1 MADEVIWEIGG
12 RECDNYKIA
21 ELDIG
26 EDNYLPHD
34 CDWEVL
40 GRAIGNS
47 MHIKE
52 LSLCGNFCDFGA
64 NIKKEHLLALLP
76 GFTLNRS
83 IKKLTFAGLDL
94 NDKVGHYTSASRH
107 PSEELLNNLAQIFID
122 NKAFAVSRW
131 IIVAKRDNLRWPLLS
146 EGSIP

>member
-83 IKKLTFAGLDL
+83 ITKLTFAGLDL
-94 NDKVGHYTSASRH
+94 NDKVGRYPSASRVGEARSG
-107 PSEELLNNLAQIFID
+107 SELQFHFDCRLCYCPFL
-122 NKAFAVSRW
+122 KHSR
-131 IIVAKRDNLRWPLLS
+131 
-146 EGSIP
+146 

>member
-1 MADEVIWEIGG
+1 
-12 RECDNYKIA
+12 
-21 ELDIG
+21 
-26 EDNYLPHD
+26 
-34 CDWEVL
+34 
-40 GRAIGNS
+40 

-94 NDKVGHYTSASRH
+94 NDKVGRYPSASRH
-107 PSEELLNNLAQIFID
+107 PSEELLNNLARIFID
-122 NKAFAVSRW
+122 NEAFAVSRW
-131 IIVAKRDNLRWPLLS
+131 IIVAKRDYLRWPLRS